1 MLESLFKYLT
11 GGNVTPR
18 AKNDLEIAGI
28 IIAMFVALGG
38 LYAYGSSREAKIE
51 VLKSRVDKIDIELTE
66 INRKLDILIQR
77 GNK

>member
-1 MLESLFKYLT
+1 M
-11 GGNVTPR
+11 TPR
-18 AKNDLEIAGI
+18 AKTDLEIAGI
-28 IIAMFVALGG
+28 IIAVLVALGG
-38 LYAYGSSREAKIE
+38 LYAYGASREAKIE